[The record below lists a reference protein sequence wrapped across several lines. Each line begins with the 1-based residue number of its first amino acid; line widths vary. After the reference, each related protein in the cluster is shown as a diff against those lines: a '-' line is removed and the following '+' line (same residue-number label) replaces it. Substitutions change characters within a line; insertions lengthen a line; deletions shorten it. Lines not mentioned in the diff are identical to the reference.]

1 MAQDYDAQPSS
12 ETSCLD
18 RPAWAVVAA
27 EKVVGGEDI
36 GDAHVGG
43 VVVDLFSGAKSDYA
57 EEHDLG
63 EAGGVVEGRGGFVF
77 SLGGIDP
84 VQFVVLVGDA
94 GELLG
99 RLPEG
104 VVERLAQKAGP
115 IAVSVVEEFAF
126 GSAVQRAAFLVQFS
140 VAVFFWLVWLASA
153 VAPVNLDRC

>member
-18 RPAWAVVAA
+18 RPALAVVAA

-63 EAGGVVEGRGGFVF
+63 EAGGGSEGGGGFDF
-77 SLGGIDP
+77 SLCGLEP
-84 VQFVVLVGDA
+84 VPFVVVVGDA
-94 GELLG
+94 GEHTVKVAD
-99 RLPEG
+99 RG
-104 VVERLAQKAGP
+104 VAR
-115 IAVSVVEEFAF
+115 
-126 GSAVQRAAFLVQFS
+126 
-140 VAVFFWLVWLASA
+140 
-153 VAPVNLDRC
+153 

>member
-18 RPAWAVVAA
+18 RPALAVVAA

-63 EAGGVVEGRGGFVF
+63 EAGGVSQGAGGFAF
-77 SLGGIDP
+77 SPWCLDP
-84 VQFVVLVGDA
+84 VQYA
-94 GELLG
+94 LLLSNSG
-99 RLPEG
+99 HL
-104 VVERLAQKAGP
+104 LATHP
-115 IAVSVVEEFAF
+115 PRI
-126 GSAVQRAAFLVQFS
+126 VQRT
-140 VAVFFWLVWLASA
+140 
-153 VAPVNLDRC
+153 APQ

>member
-18 RPAWAVVAA
+18 RPALAVVAA

-63 EAGGVVEGRGGFVF
+63 EAGGGVERDRGVAFF
-77 SLGGIDP
+77 P
-84 VQFVVLVGDA
+84 VWLRPLSFF
-94 GELLG
+94 ELLWCA
-99 RLPEG
+99 G
-104 VVERLAQKAGP
+104 VVP
-115 IAVSVVEEFAF
+115 
-126 GSAVQRAAFLVQFS
+126 
-140 VAVFFWLVWLASA
+140 
-153 VAPVNLDRC
+153 C